1 MREAVGRLREVPNTL
16 SEWALGIANRLGKRM
31 YAPNS
36 LDHLMRQARDASR
49 ALEHG
54 REARRPEKQGQGP
67 DGEPGWRVA
76 IQGR

>member
-31 YAPNS
+31 YDPSS

-54 REARRPEKQGQGP
+54 REAPRRNH
-67 DGEPGWRVA
+67 
-76 IQGR
+76 GRNR

>member
-31 YAPNS
+31 YDPSS

-54 REARRPEKQGQGP
+54 RKRREGTTAGTIVLDRYARF
-67 DGEPGWRVA
+67 A
-76 IQGR
+76 H

>member
-1 MREAVGRLREVPNTL
+1 MRKAVGRLREVPNTL

-31 YAPNS
+31 YDPSS

-54 REARRPEKQGQGP
+54 REAPRRNH
-67 DGEPGWRVA
+67 
-76 IQGR
+76 GRNDSAR